1 MTTRR
6 GFIRG
11 VFASV
16 LALVIPRAAAA
27 MPINE
32 PDTITAVHV
41 PPPLL
46 DNEGLWVQLGE
57 TTEEREHGI
66 AIGGVDSC
74 TWPSPF
80 EDVQVF
86 HSSIGWEPQFMI
98 ATEALAERSKPT
110 TFASPFTSPLAVPY
124 SSKREQEVPDE
135 H

>member
-46 DNEGLWVQLGE
+46 DNEGLWVQLGGE
-57 TTEEREHGI
+57 SQTMGPWDKMLRQTIENAPQELWDDCVIDLDWILGTVGMPRGYIGPVSQRLICSSMAPDCKITFHGEHL
-66 AIGGVDSC
+66 
-74 TWPSPF
+74 
-80 EDVQVF
+80 Q
-86 HSSIGWEPQFMI
+86 
-98 ATEALAERSKPT
+98 
-110 TFASPFTSPLAVPY
+110 
-124 SSKREQEVPDE
+124 EQEVPDE